1 MYLFMEN
8 FMRITNNMVIHK
20 KLPLN
25 FPQIQ
30 SNQLF
35 YFVIGLF
42 IIIFPKIKERENVSI
57 K

>member
-1 MYLFMEN
+1 MEN